1 MCEDLA
7 RIVAMVLVAPS
18 GLPSLLAFAK
28 PGQIV
33 FGTDYPYAS
42 EPVCKTFTRNLD
54 RHALPPGKLDEINTA
69 PGIVKL
75 VPGLAE
81 ADRAA

>member
-1 MCEDLA
+1 MSRFYFDSA
-7 RIVAMVLVAPS
+7 LVAPS

-33 FGTDYPYAS
+33 YGTDYPYAS

-54 RHALPPGKLDEINTA
+54 RHALPPGKLDEINTGA
-69 PGIVKL
+69 KALFPR
-75 VPGLAE
+75 LASQ
-81 ADRAA
+81 A